1 MPTHY
6 DAAATHRL
14 LDYPGLVD
22 ALEAMYRAGVDE
34 VARLGLKQPLPDGRQ
49 NDWLIL
55 PAWQYGKHFGVKLVS
70 VFPGNVQKG
79 LASILGLYALF
90 DGATGTPLATI
101 DGAALTLRKTAAN
114 SALASRQ
121 LARKDVETLVMLGA
135 GELAPHLAMAHATVR
150 PSLRRILIW
159 NRSPAA
165 AEAMAT
171 RLAGEPATRNCAI
184 APTEDLEAA
193 IRKADL
199 VSAATMTKTPLVRG
213 DWLKPGTHVDLVG
226 GFRPDMREADDSA
239 VLRAR
244 LFCDARFTAVE
255 EAGDLHDPIE
265 RGIIDD
271 AAITDLF
278 QLARGERT
286 GRQSNDEI
294 TLFKSGGGGHEDLA
308 TAGYLVSR
316 AAQG

>member
-34 VARLGLKQPLPDGRQ
+34 VARLGLKQKLQDGRQ

-55 PAWQYGKHFGVKLVS
+55 PAWQHGARFGIKLVS
-70 VFPGNVQKG
+70 VFPNNAAQG
-79 LASILGLYALF
+79 LASIQGLYALF
-90 DGATGTPLATI
+90 DGNNGLPLATI
-101 DGAALTLRKTAAN
+101 DGAALTLRKTSAN
-114 SALASRQ
+114 SALASRL
-121 LARKDVETLVMLGA
+121 LAREDVETLVMLGA

-159 NRSPAA
+159 NRSRPA
-165 AEAMAT
+165 AEAMAA
-171 RLAGEPATRNCAI
+171 RLAAEPATRHCAI
-184 APTEDLEAA
+184 APTDELEAA
-193 IRKADL
+193 IRQADL
-199 VSAATMTKTPLVRG
+199 VSAATMTKAPLIRG
-213 DWLKPGTHVDLVG
+213 EWLKPGAHVDLVG
-226 GFRPDMREADDSA
+226 GFRPDMREADDA
-239 VLRAR
+239 TVLRAR
-244 LFCDARFTAVE
+244 LYCDARFTAVA
-255 EAGDLHDPIE
+255 EAGDLCDPIG
-265 RGIIDD
+265 RGIIDE

-278 QLARGERT
+278 QLARGERP
-286 GRQSNDEI
+286 GRQSDDEI

-308 TAGYLVSR
+308 SAGYLVKR

>member
-1 MPTHY
+1 MPVHY
-6 DAAATHRL
+6 DAATTHRL
-14 LDYPGLVD
+14 LDYPGLAD
-22 ALEAMYRAGVDE
+22 ALEAMYCAGVDE

-55 PAWQYGKHFGVKLVS
+55 PAWQHGKHFGVKLVS
-70 VFPGNVQKG
+70 VFPNNAAQG

-90 DGATGTPLATI
+90 DGQNGKPVATI

-159 NRSPAA
+159 NRTAA
-165 AEAMAT
+165 GAEAMAK
-171 RLAGEPATRNCAI
+171 RLAAEPATRNCAI
-184 APTEDLEAA
+184 APTDDLEAA
-193 IRKADL
+193 IRNADL
-199 VSAATMTKTPLVRG
+199 VSAATMTKTPLIRG
-213 DWLKPGTHVDLVG
+213 EWLKPGTHVDLVG
-226 GFRPDMREADDSA
+226 GFRPDMREADDDA

-244 LFCDARFTAVE
+244 LFCDARFTAVA
-255 EAGDLHDPIE
+255 EAGDLCDPLE

-271 AAITDLF
+271 AGITDLF
-278 QLARGERT
+278 QLARGERP

-308 TAGYLVSR
+308 TAGYLVTR